1 MITENGDIFAP
12 KSVTGIN
19 QFQLRSSIKSGAG
32 FTQSM
37 YSSNP
42 TISTTP
48 NLNQSQRNPGQ
59 ENAISPKINKSYE
72 INYE

>member
-1 MITENGDIFAP
+1 M
-12 KSVTGIN
+12 N
-19 QFQLRSSIKSGAG
+19 QFQLRSSIKSGGG

-42 TISTTP
+42 TISTSP
-48 NLNQSQRNPGQ
+48 NLNQSSRNPGQ
-59 ENAISPKINKSYE
+59 DNVISPKINKSYE